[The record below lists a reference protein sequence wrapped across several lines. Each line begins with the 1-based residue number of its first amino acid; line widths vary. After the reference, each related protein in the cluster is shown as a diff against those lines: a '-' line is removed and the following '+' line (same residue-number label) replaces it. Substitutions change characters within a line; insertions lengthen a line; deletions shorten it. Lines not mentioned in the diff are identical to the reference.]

1 MPPVYRGKRNAN
13 LPQPKKEDVAKEF
26 EKLEEDLGFEIA
38 PCTQSL
44 DLNNTNR
51 FTKLET
57 DTYQKESINML
68 LGMVPQTASAGT
80 LLQTYIAK
88 FPANLPVGAEL
99 MSSSKVPTG
108 VYSAITADNKIVA
121 HATFHSTQSLG
132 IAMGVFS
139 AMSIVTGQ
147 YFLSQIN
154 SELGRMNVKLD
165 EVLEFLKGE
174 KNSELL
180 SEIAF
185 VKYAYKN
192 FNSIM
197 KFENQKIA
205 TISNVQAAKKI
216 AIKDMEFYMN
226 SLESLMRKT
235 HKSFED
241 ICESCEKAFGI
252 ARDIETSRNLY
263 IFSTLLD
270 IYFSQ
275 NYEPAFI
282 QFLRDETLSYIK
294 ACDERIALAYQFLK
308 DSFDNYEYHFM
319 EVKKEHAKEKNMSL
333 LTNKIK
339 PLIDGS
345 NSPILHIF
353 EQALDSI
360 SSDKEYVITTNGDV
374 YIKRNAN

>member
-1 MPPVYRGKRNAN
+1 MLPVYRGKRNSN
-13 LPQPKKEDVAKEF
+13 LPQPKKDDV
-26 EKLEEDLGFEIA
+26 EKDFKRLEEELGFEIT

-44 DLNNTNR
+44 DLNNTNH

-68 LGMVPQTASAGT
+68 LGMVPQTVSSGT
-80 LLQTYIAK
+80 LLQTYVAK
-88 FPANLPVGAEL
+88 FPANMPAGAEL
-99 MSSSKVPTG
+99 MKSVQSPGG
-108 VYSAITADNKIVA
+108 VLSAITVDKKIVGA
-121 HATFHSTQSLG
+121 ATFHSTQSLG
-132 IAMGVFS
+132 VAMGVFT
-139 AMSIVTGQ
+139 AMSMVTGQ

-154 SELGRMNVKLD
+154 SQLSRMDTKLD

-226 SLESLMRKT
+226 SLESLKRET
-235 HKSFED
+235 HKSFEE

-294 ACDERIALAYQFLK
+294 KCDKRIALAYEFLK
-308 DSFDNYEYHFM
+308 NTFENYEYGFM

-345 NSPILHIF
+345 NSPVLHIF

-360 SSDKEYVITTNGDV
+360 SSDKEYVITKSGDV
-374 YIKRNAN
+374 YMKKNG

>member
-1 MPPVYRGKRNAN
+1 MQSIYRGKRNAN

-26 EKLEEDLGFEIA
+26 KRLEEELGFEIA

-44 DLNNTNR
+44 DLNNTNH

-68 LGMVPQTASAGT
+68 LGMVPHAASSGT

-88 FPANLPVGAEL
+88 FPADMPAGATL
-99 MSSSKVPTG
+99 MTSLKDPTG
-108 VYSAITADNKIVA
+108 VYSAIVADKKIVA
-121 HATFHSTQSLG
+121 HATFHNTQSLG
-132 IAMGVFS
+132 VAMGVFT
-139 AMSIVTGQ
+139 AMSMVTGQ

-154 SELGRMNVKLD
+154 SQLSRMDTKLD

-226 SLESLMRKT
+226 SLESLKKNA
-235 HKSFED
+235 HKSFEE

-252 ARDIETSRNLY
+252 AKDIETSRNLY

-294 ACDERIALAYQFLK
+294 KCDKRIASAYEFLK
-308 DSFDNYEYHFM
+308 NTFENYEYRFM
-319 EVKKEHAKEKNMSL
+319 EVKKEHAKEKNMNL

-345 NSPILHIF
+345 NSPVLHIF

-374 YIKRNAN
+374 YLKKIAS